1 MNFRC
6 LWFLMARMAF
16 GQQGPNAPDPNRLP
30 DESRALKAYLG
41 LTDDQ
46 LMQMRKAAELLHQSA
61 NEKVRAMQPQL
72 EQKRLAIQQL
82 LGGKNPDPTALGKA
96 VLELRA
102 VEKQIG
108 EIHDGARQGALGV
121 LTPEQ
126 RTKFKSIEDAALLP
140 EATRDAIRMGLTP
153 VGQTMGNPG
162 GGNRGNQG
170 PQQIR
175 GTQMDGPRP
184 PMQQTPGQPQP
195 KREEYL

>member
-1 MNFRC
+1 MNIRC
-6 LWFLMARMAF
+6 LLFLMAGMAF
-16 GQQGPNAPDPNRLP
+16 AQQGPNAPDPNRLP
-30 DESRALKAYLG
+30 DEPRALKAYLG

-46 LMQMRKAAELLHQSA
+46 FMQMRKAGGDAHQSA

-72 EQKRLAIQQL
+72 EQKRMAVQQL

-102 VEKQIG
+102 VEKQIR
-108 EIHDGARQGALGV
+108 EVNDAARKYALSV

-140 EATRDAIRMGLTP
+140 EAPRDAIRMGLTP
-153 VGQTMGNPG
+153 MVQTSPG
-162 GGNRGNQG
+162 GGNRGNGNQG

-175 GTQMDGPRP
+175 GTQMETPRP
-184 PMQQTPGQPQP
+184 PQPRQDP
-195 KREEYL
+195 

>member
-1 MNFRC
+1 MNLRC
-6 LWFLMARMAF
+6 IWFLMAGMAVA
-16 GQQGPNAPDPNRLP
+16 QQGPNAPDPNRIP
-30 DESRALKAYLG
+30 DEPRALKAYLG

-46 LMQMRKAAELLHQSA
+46 LMQMRKAGEEAHQSA

-72 EQKRLAIQQL
+72 EQKRMTVQQL
-82 LGGKNPDPTALGKA
+82 LGGKNPDPTTLGKA

-102 VEKQIG
+102 IEKQIG
-108 EIHDGARQGALGV
+108 EVHDSARKSALAV

-153 VGQTMGNPG
+153 IGQTMANPV
-162 GGNRGNQG
+162 NRGSGNQG

-175 GTQMDGPRP
+175 GTQMEAPRP
-184 PMQQTPGQPQP
+184 PMQQMPLQQQPR
-195 KREEYL
+195 REE

>member
-1 MNFRC
+1 MNIRC
-6 LWFLMARMAF
+6 LWCLMAGMAF
-16 GQQGPNAPDPNRLP
+16 AQQGPNAPDPNRLP
-30 DESRALKAYLG
+30 DEPRALKAYLG

-46 LMQMRKAAELLHQSA
+46 LMQMRKAGEVAHQSA

-72 EQKRLAIQQL
+72 EQKRMAIQQL
-82 LGGKNPDPTALGKA
+82 LGGKNPDPTMLGKA

-108 EIHDGARQGALGV
+108 EIHDGARQGALTV

-153 VGQTMGNPG
+153 AFQTMGNPG
-162 GGNRGNQG
+162 SGNRGNQG

-184 PMQQTPGQPQP
+184 PMQQMPGQPQP
-195 KREEYL
+195 RREE